1 MAAGL
6 ARQSNSATPAPFTL
20 AVEDRVLDE
29 IRAFF
34 RPLRS

>member
-20 AVEDRVLDE
+20 ADRVLDE